1 MAEIDIKSSGQ
12 RMVIVGAGTAG
23 LAALRLFSQ
32 SAGLVVGIADP
43 NPEAIGFTLAR
54 ELQIPV
60 FADVASALRTAKPNL
75 IFEVTGVQAVT
86 DAIVPEAAAL
96 GATLI
101 PSRVARLMMQSV
113 EHKAEGVRSHV
124 MEKITEVE
132 GDITSGTQEMGM
144 TLLQVRAIMSQLQM
158 LSLNAG
164 IESAKVGQHGKGF
177 HIIADHM
184 SKVAEQVR
192 VLTQKMEAINSDILA
207 MSTKINS
214 ISEFVR

>member
-1 MAEIDIKSSGQ
+1 MGEIEIKSSGQ
-12 RMVIVGAGTAG
+12 RMVIIGAGAAG
-23 LAALRLFSQ
+23 YAALRLFSQ
-32 SAGLVVGIADP
+32 SPGLVVGIADP
-43 NPEAIGFTLAR
+43 NGEALGCTLAR

-60 FADVASALRTAKPNL
+60 FTDAVEAVRTVKPNL
-75 IFEVTGVQAVT
+75 IFEVTGAQSVADVL
-86 DAIVPEAAAL
+86 APEAASL

-101 PSRVARLMMQSV
+101 PSRVARLLMQAV

-132 GDITSGTQEMGM
+132 GEITNGTQEMEA

-164 IESAKVGQHGKGF
+164 IESAKVGQHGRGF
-177 HIIADHM
+177 HVIAEHM
-184 SKVAEQVR
+184 NKVADQVR
-192 VLTQKMEAINSDILA
+192 ALTQKMETINTDILS
-207 MSTKINS
+207 MSAKINS